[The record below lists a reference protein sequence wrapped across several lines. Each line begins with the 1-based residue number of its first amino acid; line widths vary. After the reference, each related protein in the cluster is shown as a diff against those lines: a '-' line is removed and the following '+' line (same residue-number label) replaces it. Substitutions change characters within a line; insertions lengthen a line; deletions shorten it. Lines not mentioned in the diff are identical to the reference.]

1 MPLKLIPKHVKI
13 IEVGPRDGLQ
23 NEAGPMLDAKVKAN
37 LIEQLAAAGLRH
49 IEAAAFVHPQWVPQM
64 ANSSEVLAQVKRL
77 PHVSYSALTPNLK
90 GLERALNAGVNEVA
104 VFSAATE
111 QFSQRNTNCSI
122 AEGLDRFEPLVK
134 MALEAGI
141 KVRGYVSVVVDCPY
155 EGAVQPLVVAQV
167 AHQLQQMGCYEISLG
182 DTIGT
187 ATPARMLH
195 MLEAV
200 QNYVPV
206 SQLAGHCHDTYGQ
219 ALANVMVLLQAG
231 VSSFDSSVAGL
242 GGCPYA
248 KGASGNL
255 ATEDLVY
262 LLHGLNIETGVSLDQ
277 LVKVGHD
284 ISQLLGRPN
293 AAKAGIALYQQSHQQ
308 SH

>member
-1 MPLKLIPKHVKI
+1 MSLTLIPKHVKI
-13 IEVGPRDGLQ
+13 VEVGPRDGLQ
-23 NEAGPMLDAKVKAN
+23 NEAGSMLSANVKAN
-37 LIEQLAAAGLRH
+37 LINQLAATGLRH
-49 IEAAAFVHPQWVPQM
+49 IEAAAFVHPKWVPQM

-77 PHVSYSALTPNLK
+77 SHVSYSALTPNLK
-90 GLERALNAGVNEVA
+90 GLERALKAGVNEVA
-104 VFSAATE
+104 VFAAATE
-111 QFSQRNTNCSI
+111 SFSERNTNCSM
-122 AEGLDRFEPLVK
+122 AEGLARFEPLVK

-141 KVRGYVSVVVDCPY
+141 KVRGYVSVVIDCPY
-155 EGAVQPLVVAQV
+155 EGAVEPQVVAQV

-187 ATPARMLH
+187 ATPGRMLQ
-195 MLEAV
+195 MLDAV
-200 QNYVPV
+200 QNSVPV

-231 VSSFDSSVAGL
+231 VSTFDSSVAGL

-262 LLHGLNIETGVSLDQ
+262 LLHGLNIKTNVDLDR

-293 AAKAGIALYQQSHQQ
+293 GAKAGLALYQQGY
-308 SH
+308 

>member
-1 MPLKLIPKHVKI
+1 MTMAHMLLPKHVKI
-13 IEVGPRDGLQ
+13 VEVGPRDGLQ
-23 NEAGPMLDAKVKAN
+23 NEAGPMLGANIKAN
-37 LIEQLAAAGLRH
+37 LIEQLAATGLRH
-49 IEAAAFVHPQWVPQM
+49 IEAAAFVHPKWVPQM

-90 GLERALNAGVNEVA
+90 GLERALQAGVNEVA
-104 VFSAATE
+104 VFAAATE

-122 AEGLDRFEPLVK
+122 ADGLARFGPVVK
-134 MALEAGI
+134 TALEAGI

-155 EGAVQPLVVAQV
+155 EGPVKPQVVAQI

-187 ATPARMLH
+187 ATPTRMLT
-195 MLEAV
+195 LLDAV

-248 KGASGNL
+248 QGASGNL

-262 LLHGLNIETGVSLDQ
+262 LLHGLNIETGVSLDH

-293 AAKAGIALYQQSHQQ
+293 TAKAGIALYQQSH
-308 SH
+308 